1 MLIYAP
7 LPLESVQVMLRLVLL
22 HDCEAEAV
30 APGLWFLDGTRV
42 ASLLEDVC
50 QDTRISVVQTTVEA

>member
-7 LPLESVQVMLRLVLL
+7 LPLESVQVMLRLVLM

-30 APGLWFLDGTRV
+30 APGMWLLDGTRV
-42 ASLLEDVC
+42 ASLLKDVC
-50 QDTRISVVQTTVEA
+50 QDKRISVVLAMGEA